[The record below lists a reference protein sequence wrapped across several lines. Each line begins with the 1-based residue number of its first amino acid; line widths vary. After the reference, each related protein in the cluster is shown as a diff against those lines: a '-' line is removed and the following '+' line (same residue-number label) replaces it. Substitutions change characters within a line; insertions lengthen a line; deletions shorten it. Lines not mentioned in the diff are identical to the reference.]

1 MQVTTRQTR
10 FNQGTGIVNDET
22 SQPFLAAVWMLGAIA
37 SFTLMAVAGRSIQ
50 AELNSFELMFWRSL
64 VGLGVI
70 FGILLVLRR
79 TAHAVLAEIRP
90 TRPALHLTRN
100 LFHFAGQ
107 NLWFYGIMIIP
118 LAQLVAL
125 EFTMPIWVALL
136 APLILGERFTWV
148 RLGVAALG
156 FAGIMIVAQPGV
168 QVLSSGHAAGILCAI
183 GFAMNIL
190 LTKRIM
196 RYDSVLCVLFW
207 MTVLQTIFAL
217 CLAQWGGFTWPSPAI
232 WPWLLVV
239 GLTGLSAH
247 FALSSALSYAPA
259 STVAPMEFLR
269 LPVIALVGVWLYSEE
284 LEIAVFLGA
293 GLILL
298 ANWINLNATR
308 LKRHK
313 A

>member
-1 MQVTTRQTR
+1 MK
-10 FNQGTGIVNDET
+10 DET
-22 SQPFLAAVWMLGAIA
+22 SQPVLAAVWMLGAIA
-37 SFTLMAVAGRSIQ
+37 SFTLMAIAGRSIQ

-64 VGLGVI
+64 VGLGVMLA
-70 FGILLVLRR
+70 LLLTLRR
-79 TAHAVLAEIRP
+79 SARAILAEIHP
-90 TRPALHLTRN
+90 ARPALHLTRN

-148 RLGVAALG
+148 RLSVAALG
-156 FAGIMIVAQPGV
+156 FAGILIVAQPGV
-168 QVLSSGHAAGILCAI
+168 QVLTSGHAAGILCAI

-190 LTKRIM
+190 LTKMIM
-196 RYDSVLCVLFW
+196 RHDSVLCVLFW
-207 MTVLQTIFAL
+207 MTLLQTIFAL
-217 CLAQWGGFTWPSPAI
+217 FLAQWGGFTWPSPAI

-239 GLTGLSAH
+239 GLTGLTAH
-247 FALSSALSYAPA
+247 FALSSALACAPA

-269 LPVIALVGVWLYSEE
+269 LPVIAFVGVWLYSED

-298 ANWINLNATR
+298 ANWINLKATR
-308 LKRHK
+308 KQPYK